1 MGEAELG
8 AAFRALARDAAEAM
22 ERAADR
28 MAATSESAA
37 AKAEAGGK
45 DLADTDA
52 AAGRRFDEIRN
63 RRTTQKGPEGVPETP
78 PNFGDA
84 EIDSTKITGYAMNPE
99 HPVGRNKYRV
109 IHSATGLE
117 AGDAAGIEQQIRDG
131 VRAGVPI
138 KGEADQ
144 YGQRWAVDVPLAGP
158 RGSITVR
165 TAWILDAGST
175 TPRLVTISFPKE
187 GK

>member
-1 MGEAELG
+1 MGEGELS

-37 AKAEAGGK
+37 AKAEAGGN
-45 DLADTDA
+45 DLAEADA
-52 AAGRRFDEIRN
+52 AVGRRFDDLRSG
-63 RRTTQKGPEGVPETP
+63 RTAGKGTEGVPEEP
-78 PNFGDA
+78 PGFADV
-84 EIDSTKITGYAMNPE
+84 EIDSTKITGYAMNPD
-99 HPVGRNKYRV
+99 HPVGGNKYRV

-117 AGDAAGIEQQIRDG
+117 AGDAARIEQQIRDG

-138 KGEADQ
+138 RGKADQ
-144 YGQRWAVDVPLAGP
+144 YGERWAVDVPLAGP
-158 RGSITVR
+158 EGSITVR
-165 TAWILDAGST
+165 TAWIMDVGST
-175 TPRLVTISFPKE
+175 TPRLVTISFPQG